1 MTPEQR
7 KALFLSYVGL
17 GNDLAAKP
25 RFYQTITTNCTTV
38 IWKLARTVEKR
49 LPMDWR
55 ILLSGHTQDYLY
67 DLGVI
72 KNDRPLADIKEN
84 AHITEKA
91 RNLPV
96 SAPYSHAIRVG
107 LGEA

>member
-1 MTPEQR
+1 
-7 KALFLSYVGL
+7 
-17 GNDLAAKP
+17 
-25 RFYQTITTNCTTV
+25 
-38 IWKLARTVEKR
+38 
-49 LPMDWR
+49 MDWR

-72 KNDRPLADIKEN
+72 KNDRPLADIKAN

-96 SAPYSHAIRVG
+96 SAPYSHAV
-107 LGEA
+107 LSV